1 MTQEE
6 LVVAETV
13 AEKLD
18 KYLLYGGQDM
28 PEKGS
33 YLNDSWPMPSLR
45 QQRKRKG
52 TVVCCVGCGGVGITL
67 YKCDLGYICK
77 TCKKKREEAIKQW
90 IEEEK

>member
-6 LVVAETV
+6 LTV

-18 KYLLYGGQDM
+18 KILLYGGQGM

-33 YLNDSWPMPSLR
+33 YLNDPWPMPSLR

-52 TVVCCVGCGGVGITL
+52 TVVCCYVCGDSHTML
-67 YKCDLGYICK
+67 YKADIGYICR
-77 TCKKKREEAIKQW
+77 TCRRKRDFK
-90 IEEEK
+90 

>member
-6 LVVAETV
+6 LIVAEAI

-18 KYLLYGGQDM
+18 KRLLYGVQGT
-28 PEKGS
+28 PEKG
-33 YLNDSWPMPSLR
+33 YLNDRMLTMSLR

-77 TCKKKREEAIKQW
+77 ACKKRMENSNE
-90 IEEEK
+90 

>member
-18 KYLLYGGQDM
+18 KRLLWGEKGM
-28 PEKGS
+28 PEKG
-33 YLNDSWPMPSLR
+33 YLNDRMPTVSLR
-45 QQRKRKG
+45 QQRKLKG

-77 TCKKKREEAIKQW
+77 ACKKKRKEAD
-90 IEEEK
+90 E